1 MATATTKGQEK
12 ITALYCRLSQDDGR
26 EGESNSI
33 SNQKE
38 ILMAYAKKNGFLHPQ
53 FFVDD
58 GISGTTFDR
67 PDFLRM
73 QQMVEDGAV
82 STVIVKDLSRFGR
95 NYLEVGEYLEIK
107 YPTLGVRFIAIQENV
122 DTLRESGTEMMP
134 FNNIFNEWY
143 AAQTSKKIRAV
154 QQMRA
159 ANGKRV
165 SPVVPYGYK
174 KDPDNREIWY
184 IDEPAAEVV
193 RKIYALC
200 LAGRGP
206 MQIARQLEKERILT
220 PTAYYNSIG
229 RAASN
234 PPPADPYRWSDSSV
248 ENILANRQYTGCTV
262 NFLSTTVSYKV
273 HKVIYR
279 SPEEQQI
286 IPNTQ
291 EAIISEDMWLR
302 VQELRENRRRPTAT
316 GRTSLFSG
324 LVFCADCGAKL
335 HFCAAKSLKPNQEHF
350 RCSNYKSGR
359 GTCQVHFIR
368 NVVLERI
375 VFEAVRY
382 LADFVHQ
389 YESVFLYLLEKK
401 TAVEQKAEWQKL
413 RRTVENGHK
422 RIRELDM
429 LISRLY
435 EDNIAGKIS
444 DERYARMAASYEDEQ
459 KQLEKTVADG
469 EQTLREA
476 EQKKVDVQMLLN
488 TLRQCTELK
497 ELTPTIVNSLIQ
509 RIEVH
514 KSEKPHKHNRVK
526 VDIYFTAVG
535 LIDLPTEQEIVQIME
550 EMRRNPQNVRL
561 PA

>member
-122 DTLRESGTEMMP
+122 DTFQESGTEMMP

-174 KDPDNREIWY
+174 KDPNNREIWY

-206 MQIARQLEKERILT
+206 MQIARQLERERILT

-401 TAVEQKAEWQKL
+401 TAIEQKAEWQKL
-413 RRTVENGHK
+413 RRTVENGQK

-459 KQLEKTVADG
+459 KQLEKKVADG

>member
-122 DTLRESGTEMMP
+122 DTFQESGTEMMP

-174 KDPDNREIWY
+174 KDPNNREIWY

-206 MQIARQLEKERILT
+206 MQIARQLERERILT

-459 KQLEKTVADG
+459 KQLEKKVADG

-550 EMRRNPQNVRL
+550 EMRRNPQNVRR

>member
-174 KDPDNREIWY
+174 KDPNNREIWY

-382 LADFVHQ
+382 LADFVHR
-389 YESVFLYLLEKK
+389 YEPVFLYLLEKK

-550 EMRRNPQNVRL
+550 EMRRSPQNVRL